1 MKERG
6 ISGQRVLLAGQ
17 RGSDPVRDE
26 LYAMIVKQTNEF
38 ECSASGSGV
47 GEASAGKKGK
57 KKEVWETMTDEER
70 MGGWSLY
77 AWMADTFLPTT
88 AFQRGVL
95 AYLQSRVEAG
105 RAEGAGRAEKL
116 AGVMARV
123 VFSKMCVT
131 LFFGLQRR
139 AAEIGE
145 QGPDEW
151 PTQLVEEGCCKK
163 GKEHLLFVEL
173 VPNAGFEKIGSLA
186 KLGTGGSGKEG
197 KKEKKE
203 EGERVVQALF
213 HSNPLTPPRWLSP
226 LEASMNRFVELGGLE
241 TEGVFRRTVAES
253 NISAAAAL
261 INAFLFWV
269 QCGEQRKTRPDTDTS
284 QPTTPQPS
292 TKNKSKAKEKKMEK
306 RVSPAGMLVPSCL
319 SFLAVTS
326 ADTLSDQLLFLGQNK
341 MCPSSSTSSNLL
353 RIMEDSSM
361 NMGSDWNGWSGGVVV
376 GKGSAAHMNR
386 RGMIAERNG
395 FGEIVLKQMK

>member
-26 LYAMIVKQTNEF
+26 LYAMIVKQANEF
-38 ECSASGSGV
+38 ECSVSVSGV
-47 GEASAGKKGK
+47 GEASTGKKGK
-57 KKEVWETMTDEER
+57 KREVWETMTDEEW
-70 MGGWSLY
+70 MAGWGLL

-105 RAEGAGRAEKL
+105 RAERAGRAEML

-123 VFSKMCVT
+123 VFSKMCVA

-151 PTQLVEEGCCKK
+151 PTQLVEEGCFKK

-173 VPNAGFEKIGSLA
+173 VPNAGFEKIGSL
-186 KLGTGGSGKEG
+186 GVMGVGGSGKEG

-203 EGERVVQALF
+203 EGERVVV
-213 HSNPLTPPRWLSP
+213 W
-226 LEASMNRFVELGGLE
+226 
-241 TEGVFRRTVAES
+241 
-253 NISAAAAL
+253 
-261 INAFLFWV
+261 
-269 QCGEQRKTRPDTDTS
+269 
-284 QPTTPQPS
+284 
-292 TKNKSKAKEKKMEK
+292 
-306 RVSPAGMLVPSCL
+306 
-319 SFLAVTS
+319 
-326 ADTLSDQLLFLGQNK
+326 
-341 MCPSSSTSSNLL
+341 
-353 RIMEDSSM
+353 
-361 NMGSDWNGWSGGVVV
+361 
-376 GKGSAAHMNR
+376 
-386 RGMIAERNG
+386 
-395 FGEIVLKQMK
+395 